1 METEKWGNE
10 RKMALLAFVAM
21 DSRDP
26 LLLLLLLLL
35 VETALGGA
43 MMLLLSPA
51 A

>member
-26 LLLLLLLLL
+26 LLLLLLLL

>member
-26 LLLLLLLLL
+26 LLLLLLLL
-35 VETALGGA
+35 VETASGGA
-43 MMLLLSPA
+43 MTLLLSPA

>member
-26 LLLLLLLLL
+26 LLLLLLLL

-43 MMLLLSPA
+43 MTLLSPA